1 MLYNQSYR
9 EKRFILYMGI
19 MFAGQFPVNIHHFQV
34 KDCEISFFKTGYNF
48 TDKLPFTESGFNI
61 TSVLS
66 IPTPLLIE
74 WNKI

>member
-1 MLYNQSYR
+1 
-9 EKRFILYMGI
+9 MGI

-34 KDCEISFFKTGYNF
+34 KDCEISFSKRDIISPTSF
-48 TDKLPFTESGFNI
+48 LFTESGFNI

-74 WNKI
+74 WNKNLKNRPMYMI